1 MTNRIIIPLD
11 MEYTSAVSIADKLD
25 PNICRLKVGNQ
36 LFTSSGPKI
45 LKTLHDKGFEIF
57 LDLKFHDIP
66 NTVYESV
73 RSAANLG
80 VWMINVHAS
89 GGSKMLD
96 ASKKALEGFDK
107 PPLLIGVTILT
118 SISEEILIEIG
129 FNNLDKQVKRLT
141 KLAQRSGLDGV
152 VCAASDA
159 SKVKQTCGESFLTV
173 TPGIRPKDADLND
186 QSRTSTP
193 KEAIANGSDFLVI
206 GRPITGSE
214 DPTNALENIYK
225 DLESLVG
232 GF

>member
-45 LKTLHDKGFEIF
+45 VKTLHDKGFEIF

-107 PPLLIGVTILT
+107 PPLLVGVTILT
-118 SISEEILIEIG
+118 SISEEILTEIG
-129 FNNLDKQVKRLT
+129 FNNLDKQVMRLT

-173 TPGIRPKDADLND
+173 TPGIRPKDTDLND
-186 QSRTSTP
+186 QRRTSTP

-214 DPTNALENIYK
+214 DPTNALDNIYK
-225 DLESLVG
+225 EVS
-232 GF
+232 

>member
-1 MTNRIIIPLD
+1 

-45 LKTLHDKGFEIF
+45 VKTLHDKGFEIF
-57 LDLKFHDIP
+57 LDPKFHDIP

-118 SISEEILIEIG
+118 SISEEILTEIG
-129 FNNLDKQVKRLT
+129 FNNLDKQVMRLT
-141 KLAQRSGLDGV
+141 KLAEMSGLDGV

-173 TPGIRPKDADLND
+173 TPGIRPRDADLND

-225 DLESLVG
+225 EVS
-232 GF
+232 

>member
-1 MTNRIIIPLD
+1 

-25 PNICRLKVGNQ
+25 PKICRLKVGNQ

-45 LKTLHDKGFEIF
+45 VKTLHDKGFEIF

-107 PPLLIGVTILT
+107 PPLLVGVTILT
-118 SISEEILIEIG
+118 SISEEILTEIG

-225 DLESLVG
+225 EVS
-232 GF
+232 

>member
-11 MEYTSAVSIADKLD
+11 MEHTSAISIADKLD
-25 PNICRLKVGNQ
+25 PKICRLKVGNQ

-45 LKTLHDKGFEIF
+45 VKTLHDKGFEIF

-89 GGSKMLD
+89 GGSKMLN

-118 SISEEILIEIG
+118 SISEEILTEIG
-129 FNNLDKQVKRLT
+129 FNNLDKQVMRLT

-159 SKVKQTCGESFLTV
+159 SKVKQNCGESFLTV

-193 KEAIANGSDFLVI
+193 KEAITNGSDFLVI

-225 DLESLVG
+225 EVS
-232 GF
+232 

>member
-45 LKTLHDKGFEIF
+45 VKTLHDKGFEIF

-96 ASKKALEGFDK
+96 ASKKAIEGFDK
-107 PPLLIGVTILT
+107 PPLLVGVTILT
-118 SISEEILIEIG
+118 SISEEILTEIG
-129 FNNLDKQVKRLT
+129 FNNLDKQVMRLT

-173 TPGIRPKDADLND
+173 TPGIRPRDADLND

-214 DPTNALENIYK
+214 DPTNALDNIYK
-225 DLESLVG
+225 EVS
-232 GF
+232 

>member
-25 PNICRLKVGNQ
+25 PKICRLKVGNQ

-45 LKTLHDKGFEIF
+45 VKTLHDKGFEIF

-107 PPLLIGVTILT
+107 PPLLVGVTILT
-118 SISEEILIEIG
+118 SISEEILTEIG

-225 DLESLVG
+225 EVS
-232 GF
+232 

>member
-107 PPLLIGVTILT
+107 PPLLVGVTILT
-118 SISEEILIEIG
+118 SISEEILTEIG

-225 DLESLVG
+225 EVS
-232 GF
+232 

>member
-45 LKTLHDKGFEIF
+45 VKMLHDKGFEIF

-107 PPLLIGVTILT
+107 PPLLVGVTILT
-118 SISEEILIEIG
+118 SISEEILTEIG
-129 FNNLDKQVKRLT
+129 FNNLDKQVMRLT

-173 TPGIRPKDADLND
+173 TPGIRPRDADLND

-225 DLESLVG
+225 EVS
-232 GF
+232 

>member
-1 MTNRIIIPLD
+1 

-107 PPLLIGVTILT
+107 PPLLVGVTILT
-118 SISEEILIEIG
+118 SISEEILTEIG
-129 FNNLDKQVKRLT
+129 FNNLDKQVMRLT

-159 SKVKQTCGESFLTV
+159 SKVKQACGESFLTV
-173 TPGIRPKDADLND
+173 TPGIRPRDADLND

-214 DPTNALENIYK
+214 DPTNALDNIYK
-225 DLESLVG
+225 EVS
-232 GF
+232 

>member
-45 LKTLHDKGFEIF
+45 VKTLHDKGFEIF

-96 ASKKALEGFDK
+96 ASRKALEGFDK
-107 PPLLIGVTILT
+107 PPLLVGVTILT
-118 SISEEILIEIG
+118 SISEEILTEIG
-129 FNNLDKQVKRLT
+129 FNNLDKQVMRLT
-141 KLAQRSGLDGV
+141 KLAERSGLDGV

-225 DLESLVG
+225 EVS
-232 GF
+232 

>member
-45 LKTLHDKGFEIF
+45 VKTLHDKGFEVF

-118 SISEEILIEIG
+118 SISEEILTEIG
-129 FNNLDKQVKRLT
+129 FKNLDKQVMRLT

-193 KEAIANGSDFLVI
+193 KEAITNGSDFLVI

-214 DPTNALENIYK
+214 DPTNALENIY
-225 DLESLVG
+225 EEVS
-232 GF
+232 

>member
-1 MTNRIIIPLD
+1 

-45 LKTLHDKGFEIF
+45 VKTLHDKGFEIF

-118 SISEEILIEIG
+118 SISEEILTEIG
-129 FNNLDKQVKRLT
+129 FNNLDKQVMRLT
-141 KLAQRSGLDGV
+141 KLAERSGLDGV

-173 TPGIRPKDADLND
+173 TPGIRPRDADLND

-225 DLESLVG
+225 EVS
-232 GF
+232 

>member
-45 LKTLHDKGFEIF
+45 VKTLHDKGFEIF

-118 SISEEILIEIG
+118 SISEEILTEIG
-129 FNNLDKQVKRLT
+129 FNNLDKQVMRLT

-225 DLESLVG
+225 EVS
-232 GF
+232 

>member
-1 MTNRIIIPLD
+1 

-45 LKTLHDKGFEIF
+45 VKTLHDKGFEIF

-118 SISEEILIEIG
+118 SISEEILTEIG
-129 FNNLDKQVKRLT
+129 FNNLDKQVMRLT

-159 SKVKQTCGESFLTV
+159 SKVKQTFGESFLTV

-225 DLESLVG
+225 EVS
-232 GF
+232 

>member
-45 LKTLHDKGFEIF
+45 VKTLHDKGFEIF

-80 VWMINVHAS
+80 VWMINVRAS

-107 PPLLIGVTILT
+107 PPLLVGVTILT
-118 SISEEILIEIG
+118 SISEEILTEIG

-225 DLESLVG
+225 EVS
-232 GF
+232 

>member
-45 LKTLHDKGFEIF
+45 VKTLHDKGFEIF

-96 ASKKALEGFDK
+96 ASRKALEGFDK
-107 PPLLIGVTILT
+107 PPLLVGVTILT
-118 SISEEILIEIG
+118 SISEEILTEIG
-129 FNNLDKQVKRLT
+129 FNNLDKQVMRLT

-173 TPGIRPKDADLND
+173 TPGIRPRDADLND

-225 DLESLVG
+225 EVS
-232 GF
+232 

>member
-1 MTNRIIIPLD
+1 MKNRIIIPLD

-45 LKTLHDKGFEIF
+45 VKTLHDKGFEIF

-80 VWMINVHAS
+80 VWMVNVHAS

-118 SISEEILIEIG
+118 SISEEILTEVG
-129 FNNLDKQVKRLT
+129 FNNLDKQVMRLT
-141 KLAQRSGLDGV
+141 KLAHRSGLDGV

-173 TPGIRPKDADLND
+173 TPGIRPRDADLND

-225 DLESLVG
+225 EVS
-232 GF
+232 